1 MDHLESYTEAVV
13 ARTGAAMRSA
23 TWRGNPA
30 DVASRMIISKRAGG
44 GHGDTGEDD
53 GSSLGKEGPV
63 MAGVTPDGLPEGS
76 VGLGTTAGLAS
87 TER

>member
-23 TWRGNPA
+23 TWRGKPA
-30 DVASRMIISKRAGG
+30 DVASRAIISKRAGG
-44 GHGDTGEDD
+44 VRGGTGEGDD
-53 GSSLGKEGPV
+53 WSLGKAGPV
-63 MAGVTPDGLPEGS
+63 MAEVSPDDLQAGSEGP
-76 VGLGTTAGLAS
+76 GTTAGLAN